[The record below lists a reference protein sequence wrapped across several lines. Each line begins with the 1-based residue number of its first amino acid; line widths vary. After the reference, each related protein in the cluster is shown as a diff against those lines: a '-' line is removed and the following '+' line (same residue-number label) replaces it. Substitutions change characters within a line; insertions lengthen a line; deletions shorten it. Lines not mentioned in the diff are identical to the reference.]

1 MGWGLAIFACVSAA
15 AGLAWWAWLG
25 DAGTAR
31 DPGAVVAWE
40 KIDMIVR
47 RVLSALAV
55 LAAMALPAF
64 AQDNWPTRPVKI
76 IVNFA
81 PGGSTDNAARPVAD
95 RLSRAL
101 GQQFIIENKAG
112 ASGTIGVEAAVRAAP
127 DGYTLFVTGSPVLI
141 LIPQARKVPW
151 DTFKDMVPIARIA
164 DYMLPI
170 AINPSMPMNSIKE
183 LEAYAKANPGK
194 LVCGSAG
201 LGTFT
206 HMICETLKASGGI
219 DNLHVPYRGG
229 ADALNDFLAGIT
241 NIHSEPNVMPHVKAG
256 KAKLLAIAD
265 RERHPDYPNVPL
277 ISEIYPDIK
286 IFGWF
291 GLFAPAGTPPAII
304 RKLNAEINKIT
315 VLPELRTQ
323 YLGLALRAGGGT
335 PEQFTAIIQEEWE
348 YYGKLVKAL
357 NLKLE

>member
-1 MGWGLAIFACVSAA
+1 MSLTRTF
-15 AGLAWWAWLG
+15 
-25 DAGTAR
+25 
-31 DPGAVVAWE
+31 
-40 KIDMIVR
+40 
-47 RVLSALAV
+47 V
-55 LAAMALPAF
+55 LATALIGSITTTS
-64 AQDNWPTRPVKI
+64 AQDNWPNKPVRL

-81 PGGSTDNAARPVAD
+81 PGGSTDNATRPIAD

-112 ASGTIGVEAAVRAAP
+112 ASGTIGIEAGVRSPA
-127 DGYTLFVTGSPVLI
+127 DGYTFFVTGSPVLI

-151 DTFKDMVPIARIA
+151 DTFKDMVPVARMA

-170 AINPSMPMNSIKE
+170 AVNPSMPVNTIKE

-277 ISEIYPDIK
+277 ISEIYPDIR

-304 RKLNAEINKIT
+304 RKLNEEINKIT
-315 VLPELRTQ
+315 ALPEVRAQFLA
-323 YLGLALRAGGGT
+323 LALRSGSGT
-335 PEQFTAIIQEEWE
+335 PEQFTTLIREDWE

>member
-1 MGWGLAIFACVSAA
+1 MQIG
-15 AGLAWWAWLG
+15 
-25 DAGTAR
+25 
-31 DPGAVVAWE
+31 
-40 KIDMIVR
+40 R
-47 RVLSALAV
+47 RMLALAV
-55 LAAMALPAF
+55 LAGLTAPAA
-64 AQDNWPTRPVKI
+64 AQESWPTKPVKI

-81 PGGSTDNAARPVAD
+81 PGGSTDNATRPIAD

-112 ASGTIGVEAAVRAAP
+112 ASGTIGIEAGVRSPA
-127 DGYTLFVTGSPVLI
+127 DGYTFFVTGSPVLI

-151 DTFKDMVPIARIA
+151 DTFKDMVPVARMA

-170 AINPSMPMNSIKE
+170 AVNPSLPVTTIQE

-206 HMICETLKASGGI
+206 HMICETLKVAGV

-241 NIHSEPNVMPHVKAG
+241 NIHSEPNILPHVKAG

-291 GLFAPAGTPPAII
+291 GLFAPAGTPAPII
-304 RKLNAEINKIT
+304 QKLHAEIAKIT
-315 VLPELRTQ
+315 ALPELRTQ
-323 YLGLALRAGGGT
+323 FLGLALRPGGGT
-335 PEQFTAIIQEEWE
+335 TEQFATILREEWV
-348 YYGKLVKAL
+348 YYGKLVQTL